1 MYYKILNYLTKK
13 SFQLHT
19 FNLKGCFEENM
30 KNLKSSMLFF
40 IQFFFF
46 FFLYFSW
53 LFVTRNQYLPF
64 DRPAALGYIR

>member
-30 KNLKSSMLFF
+30 KNLKSSVFF
-40 IQFFFF
+40 YTIFLFF
-46 FFLYFSW
+46 FFLHFRDF
-53 LFVTRNQYLPF
+53 L
-64 DRPAALGYIR
+64 